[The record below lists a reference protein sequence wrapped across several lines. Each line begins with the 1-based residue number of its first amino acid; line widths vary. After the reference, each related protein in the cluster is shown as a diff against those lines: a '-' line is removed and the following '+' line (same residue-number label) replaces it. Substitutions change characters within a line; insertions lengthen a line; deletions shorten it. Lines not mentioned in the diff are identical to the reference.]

1 MKYNLEKYLTLPALI
16 CSCVLFPGSGKC
28 KEAGAANEPATLAAA
43 QAKGLYT
50 VLILHR
56 NDGQDVLES
65 GVKEALAGRL
75 DVFVYSAAVT
85 SPSLAATLRQF
96 KMDVETLPT
105 PLAMVISSN
114 NVVTGIFTR
123 VPKPEKLKEAL
134 LPEQPLAVRK
144 TLSDGTSVLIKAQ
157 SKTTLGNA
165 ETDKAISEYLRDKSI
180 SNKVAVLPVDLDKS
194 ENAPFLRQLK
204 IDPANEKQSVLICLA
219 PPLKIVNKAFRGAA
233 TKDIIV
239 TASSAA
245 CGTGC
250 ATGKS

>member
-1 MKYNLEKYLTLPALI
+1 MKYHLNKRLSIPA
-16 CSCVLFPGSGKC
+16 CVCIFILLSGSGMC
-28 KEAGAANEPATLAAA
+28 KEAVAVNEPAELTAA

-75 DVFVYSAAVT
+75 DVFVYSSAVT

-123 VPKPEKLKEAL
+123 VPKSEKLKEAL

-144 TLSDGTSVLIKAQ
+144 MLSDGKAVLIKAQ
-157 SKTTLGNA
+157 SRTTIGNI
-165 ETDKAISEYLRDKSI
+165 ETDKAISEYLGDKRI
-180 SNKVAVLPVDLDKS
+180 SNKVVVLPVDLDKI
-194 ENAPFLRQLK
+194 ENAPFLKQLK
-204 IDPANEKQSVLICLA
+204 IDPPNEKQSVLICLA

>member
-1 MKYNLEKYLTLPALI
+1 L
-16 CSCVLFPGSGKC
+16 
-28 KEAGAANEPATLAAA
+28 KEL
-43 QAKGLYT
+43 
-50 VLILHR
+50 
-56 NDGQDVLES
+56 
-65 GVKEALAGRL
+65 
-75 DVFVYSAAVT
+75 
-85 SPSLAATLRQF
+85 
-96 KMDVETLPT
+96 KMDAETLPT

-123 VPKPEKLKEAL
+123 VPKLEKLKEAL

-144 TLSDGTSVLIKAQ
+144 ALSDGNPVLIKAQ

-165 ETDKAISEYLRDKSI
+165 ETDKAITEFLGDRSI
-180 SNKVAVLPVDLDKS
+180 SNKVVVLRVDLDKS
-194 ENAPFLRQLK
+194 ETAPFLRQLK
-204 IDPANEKQSVLICLA
+204 IDPTNEKESVLICLA

-239 TASSAA
+239 KTSSAA

>member
-1 MKYNLEKYLTLPALI
+1 MSYHLEKYLAMPALI
-16 CSCVLFPGSGKC
+16 CGCILLSGSGMC
-28 KEAGAANEPATLAAA
+28 EEVGAVNEPATLAAA

-56 NDGQDVLES
+56 NDGQEVLEA
-65 GVKEALAGRL
+65 GVKEALAGRS
-75 DVFVYSAAVT
+75 DVVVQSTALS
-85 SPSLAATLRQF
+85 SPSLVATMKQL
-96 KMDVETLPT
+96 KMDAETLPT

-123 VPKPEKLKEAL
+123 VPKSEKLKEAL

-144 TLSDGTSVLIKAQ
+144 MLSEGTPVLIKAQ

-165 ETDKAISEYLRDKSI
+165 ETDKAILEYQADRSI
-180 SNKVAVLPVDLDKS
+180 SNKVVVLRVDLDKS
-194 ENAPFLRQLK
+194 ENAPFLKQLK
-204 IDPANEKQSVLICLA
+204 IDPPNEKQSVLICLA

-233 TKDIIV
+233 TKAMIV

>member
-1 MKYNLEKYLTLPALI
+1 MKYHLRKYLTIPTLI
-16 CSCVLFPGSGKC
+16 CSCVLLSISAMC
-28 KEAGAANEPATLAAA
+28 KEAGAGNEPATLAAA
-43 QAKGLYT
+43 QSKGLYT

-65 GVKEALAGRL
+65 GVKEALAGRA
-75 DVFVYSAAVT
+75 DVFVYSVLVN
-85 SPSLAATLRQF
+85 SPSLAGTLRLL
-96 KMDVETLPT
+96 KMDAETIPT

-123 VPKPEKLKEAL
+123 VPRGEKLKEAL

-144 TLSDGTSVLIKAQ
+144 MLSDGKAVLIKAQ
-157 SKTTLGNA
+157 SKTTAGNA
-165 ETDKAISEYLRDKSI
+165 ETDKAISEYLGDRSI
-180 SNKVAVLPVDLDKS
+180 SNKVVVLQVDLDKS
-194 ENAPFLRQLK
+194 ENIPFLKQLK
-204 IDPANEKQSVLICLA
+204 IDPPNESQSVLICLA

-239 TASSAA
+239 KTASAA

-250 ATGKS
+250 GTGGS

>member
-1 MKYNLEKYLTLPALI
+1 MRHHFEKYLTIPALI
-16 CSCVLFPGSGKC
+16 CSCVLLSGSGLC
-28 KEAGAANEPATLAAA
+28 KEAGAVNEPATLAAA

-56 NDGQDVLES
+56 NDGQEVLEA
-65 GVKEALAGRL
+65 GVKEALAGRS
-75 DVFVYSAAVT
+75 DVVVQSTALS
-85 SPSLAATLRQF
+85 SPSLVATMKQL
-96 KMDVETLPT
+96 KMDAETLPT

-123 VPKPEKLKEAL
+123 VPRREKLLEAL

-144 TLSDGTSVLIKAQ
+144 MLSEGTPVLIKAQ

-165 ETDKAISEYLRDKSI
+165 ETDKAILEYQNDRSI
-180 SNKVAVLPVDLDKS
+180 SNKVVVLRVDLDRS
-194 ENAPFLRQLK
+194 ENAPFLKQLK
-204 IDPANEKQSVLICLA
+204 IDPRNETQSVLICLA

-233 TKDIIV
+233 TKAIIV